1 MALHLVL
8 VENLK
13 DWQGDFPDV
22 TVATAKDYL
31 SRPEQFKA
39 RDTRIINL
47 CRSYRYLST
56 GYYSSLL
63 AEARR
68 HKIIPSVRTLTDLS
82 SKAIYSLNVE
92 DLDEVV
98 HRALR
103 KHPQNGSQD
112 RFETDVFFGQ
122 CEDRELHEI
131 ARQLFDVVR
140 CPLLR
145 VEFRRQQKWHIYSLR
160 PVHLNTLKPEQRP
173 FFIESLNSYLGSR
186 WRGPRPRTQS
196 RYDLAVLYNPDEK
209 LPPSNMGALRRFI
222 DGGKKLGVDVE
233 LIRKKDYNQL
243 AEYDALFIRET
254 TAIDHY
260 TYRFAKKAE
269 AEGMVV
275 IDDPDSIVKCT
286 NKVYLAELLAANQV
300 PAPRTIILRKG
311 EPFAISDTIGYPAVV
326 KIPDSSFSRGIY
338 RVEDKSQATEIANK
352 LFRESDL
359 ILAQEYLYTDFDW
372 RIGILNNEVL
382 FACQYFMSPAH
393 WQIVK
398 HGPSGR
404 ATEGGFKAW
413 RIEDVPAGVVDAA
426 RRAARLIG
434 NGFYGV
440 DVKQKNDRIYVIEV
454 NDNPNV
460 DAGVEDGVLGMELYR
475 RVIGEFV
482 RRLDQSL
489 GVEDMRR
496 SGSGGS

>member
-1 MALHLVL
+1 MASHLIL

-13 DWQGDFPDV
+13 DWQGDLPDV

-31 SRPEQFKA
+31 VRPEQFKA

-56 GYYSSLL
+56 GYYCSLL

-68 HKIIPSVRTLTDLS
+68 HKVVPSVRTITDLS
-82 SKAIYSLNVE
+82 SKAIYSLNVG
-92 DLDEVV
+92 DLDELV

-103 KHPQNGSQD
+103 KHPQNQAQD
-112 RFETDVFFGQ
+112 RFEVNVFFGQ
-122 CEDRELHEI
+122 CDDRELQEL

-145 VEFRRQQKWHIYSLR
+145 VEFRRQQQWQIHSLR
-160 PVHLNTLKPEQRP
+160 PVHLNSLKPDQRP
-173 FFIESLNSYLGSR
+173 FFIESLAAYLGSR
-186 WRGPRPRTQS
+186 WRGPRQRAQS
-196 RYDLAVLYNPDEK
+196 RYDLAVLYNPEEK

-222 DGGKKLGVDVE
+222 DAGKKMGVAVE

-300 PAPRTIILRKG
+300 PAPRTVILRKG
-311 EPFAISDTIGYPAVV
+311 EPVVIGDTIGFPAVV

-338 RVEDKSQATEIANK
+338 RVENAEQANEVAAR
-352 LFRESDL
+352 LFHESDL
-359 ILAQEYLYTDFDW
+359 ILAQEYLYTEFDW

-393 WQIVK
+393 WQIVR

-404 ATEGGFKAW
+404 ATEGGYQAW
-413 RIEDVPAGVVDAA
+413 RVGDVPAGVVDAA
-426 RRAARLIG
+426 CRAARLIG
-434 NGFYGV
+434 DGFYGV
-440 DVKQKNDRIYVIEV
+440 DIKHKGERIYVIEV

-460 DAGVEDGVLGMELYR
+460 ETGVEDGVLGADLYR
-475 RVIGEFV
+475 RIIEEFV
-482 RRLDQSL
+482 RRLDESV
-489 GVEDMRR
+489 GVDELRR
-496 SGSGGS
+496 EGSGG

>member
-1 MALHLVL
+1 MASYLIL

-13 DWQGDFPDV
+13 DWQGELPDV
-22 TVATAKDYL
+22 AVATAKDYL
-31 SRPEQFKA
+31 SRPDRFRA

-56 GYYSSLL
+56 GYYCSLL

-68 HKIIPSVRTLTDLS
+68 HKVVPSVRTITDLS

-92 DLDEVV
+92 DLDELV

-103 KHPQNGSQD
+103 KHPQNRTQD
-112 RFETDVFFGQ
+112 RFEAHVFFGQ
-122 CEDRELHEI
+122 CEDRELQEL

-145 VEFRRQQKWHIYSLR
+145 VEFRRQRQWQIYSLR
-160 PVHLNTLKPEQRP
+160 PVHLNALKPEQRS
-173 FFIESLNSYLGSR
+173 FFAESLASYLGSR
-186 WRGPRPRTQS
+186 WRGPRPRVQS
-196 RYDLAVLYNPDEK
+196 RYDLAMLYNPDEK

-222 DGGKKLGVDVE
+222 DAGKKLGVSVD

-300 PAPRTIILRKG
+300 PAPRTVILRKG
-311 EPFAISDTIGYPAVV
+311 EPLAISDNIGYPAVV
-326 KIPDSSFSRGIY
+326 KIPDSSFSRGIF
-338 RVEDKSQATEIANK
+338 RVEDPEQANEVAAT

-359 ILAQEYLYTDFDW
+359 ILAQEYLYTEFDW

-404 ATEGGFKAW
+404 ATEGGYQAW
-413 RIEDVPAGVVDAA
+413 RVEDVPAGVVEAA
-426 RRAARLIG
+426 HRAASLIG

-440 DVKQKNDRIYVIEV
+440 DVKQVGERIYVIEV

-460 DAGVEDGVLGMELYR
+460 ETGVEDGVLGADLYR
-475 RVIGEFV
+475 RIIGEFV
-482 RRLDQSL
+482 RRLDESL
-489 GVEDMRR
+489 GIDELRR
-496 SGSGGS
+496 EGARG